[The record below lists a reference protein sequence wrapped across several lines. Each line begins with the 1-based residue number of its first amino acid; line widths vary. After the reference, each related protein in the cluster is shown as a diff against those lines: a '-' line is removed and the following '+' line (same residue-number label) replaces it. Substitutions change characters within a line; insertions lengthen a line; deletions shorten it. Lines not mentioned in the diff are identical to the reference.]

1 MRGGSPNPYSPSSG
15 RVERGLAEPLRLSS
29 GEVQSG
35 SLALAV
41 LQRRFERGLGPSN
54 QTLSPSR
61 GEGRV
66 RGGKR
71 RNVHFA
77 TRKRG
82 LEQSRGGWRM
92 RNARVVIHD
101 PDSL

>member
-1 MRGGSPNPYSPSSG
+1 VGW
-15 RVERGLAEPLRLSS
+15 
-29 GEVQSG
+29 
-35 SLALAV
+35 
-41 LQRRFERGLGPSN
+41 
-54 QTLSPSR
+54 
-61 GEGRV
+61 V